1 MERRPEGRQ
10 GRQEVRAARADGCR
24 GMCAWN
30 HGGTQVCGTHAARG
44 QGTGTGM
51 GTGTGTGWARR
62 DFISAHSWL
71 FHKENNSRIGIRV
84 IKYTPL

>member
-1 MERRPEGRQ
+1 MP
-10 GRQEVRAARADGCR
+10 
-24 GMCAWN
+24 
-30 HGGTQVCGTHAARG
+30 GTTEAPKYVAHTQPMGTG
-44 QGTGTGM
+44 TGTGIGTGTGM
-51 GTGTGTGWARR
+51 WTGWARR